1 MIKRLMARSRFEE
14 SQYGGFA
21 TLAGDAGGHCV
32 LPACMRD
39 IADLVFA

>member
-21 TLAGDAGGHCV
+21 TLAGDAGGLFV
-32 LPACMRD
+32 LPAGMRD
-39 IADLVFA
+39 FGYMVFA